1 MNLAAISTASPDRR
15 VGLDAPLLI
24 AATVLVLLGLVMV
37 ASASVTMA
45 DRSLDDPLYY
55 FWKQLTVLGVAL
67 CISAVVVRPGLSL
80 WHRLGGPLLI
90 LGVILLA
97 LVFVPGLGKEVNGS
111 TRWLQT
117 GIVNVQPSELMKLF
131 VVVYMAGYLVRRSEE
146 VRSGLWGFIKPVGLL
161 VLIAGLL
168 LLEPDY
174 GATVVLFAT
183 ALLMLFLGGV
193 PWVGYLGWVAFIG
206 AGLAALA
213 LTAPYRSE
221 RLTTFLNPWADPYDS
236 GFQLTQALI
245 AIGRGEWTGV
255 GLGASVQKLF
265 YLPEAHTDF
274 LFAVLG
280 EELGFLGMTVVI
292 GLFLVIVWR
301 AFRIAQQ
308 AEKHGLWFGAH
319 LAYGLGL
326 VIGLQAF
333 LNIGVN
339 LGVLPTKG
347 LALPLIS
354 YGGNSLLVNCVSIAL
369 LLRVSYEA
377 RRSAVAEP
385 MPPVAA
391 AL

>member
-1 MNLAAISTASPDRR
+1 MNAVPLAFAPSDER
-15 VGLDAPLLI
+15 VGLDLPLLL
-24 AATVLVLLGLVMV
+24 AAIVLVLLGLVMV
-37 ASASVTMA
+37 ASASVTIA
-45 DRSLDDPLYY
+45 ERSLDSPLYY
-55 FWKQLTVLGVAL
+55 FWKQLAVLGVAL
-67 CISAVVVRPGLSL
+67 CISAAVVRPGLAT

-90 LGVILLA
+90 LGAVLLA

-111 TRWLQT
+111 TRWLRT
-117 GIVNVQPSELMKLF
+117 GVISLQPSELMKLF
-131 VVVYMAGYLVRRSEE
+131 VVIYMAGYLVRRCEE
-146 VRSGLWGFIKPVGLL
+146 VRSGLWGFIKPVVLL

-206 AGLAALA
+206 VGLAALA
-213 LTAPYRSE
+213 LTAPYRLQ

-245 AIGRGEWTGV
+245 AVGRGEWTGV
-255 GLGASVQKLF
+255 GLGGSVQKLF

-280 EELGFLGMTVVI
+280 EELGFVGMTVVI

-301 AFRIAQQ
+301 AFCIAQS
-308 AEKHGLWFGAH
+308 AEKQGLWFGAH

-333 LNIGVN
+333 INIGVN

-347 LALPLIS
+347 LALPLMS

-369 LLRVSYEA
+369 LLRVSYET
-377 RRSAVAEP
+377 RRSEIARPARSEEEP
-385 MPPVAA
+385 Q
-391 AL
+391 